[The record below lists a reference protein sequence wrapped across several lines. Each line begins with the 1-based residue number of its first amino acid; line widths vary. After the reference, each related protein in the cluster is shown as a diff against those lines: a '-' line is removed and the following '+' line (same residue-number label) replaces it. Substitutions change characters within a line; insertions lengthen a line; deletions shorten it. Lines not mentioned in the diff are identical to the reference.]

1 MNKRGSM
8 KNNVLIYVVLVII
21 SLFVLGGM
29 FWVNSRLLEV
39 IERVDTVE
47 KVEFKWKDTIVKDT
61 VFQPK
66 YIKVLK
72 RDTVFKEN
80 GDTME
85 LVRTQETYQKSIVSD
100 KDTADLTLYVSGIE
114 TSLDSLEMRF
124 KTHTEIKTIEVTKY
138 IEKQR
143 KFNFGVGVGYGYGLN
158 NKQFEP
164 FIGIM
169 FSYNLGF

>member
-1 MNKRGSM
+1 MG
-8 KNNVLIYVVLVII
+8 KNSTLIYVVLVII

-138 IEKQR
+138 IEKPKTFLDRIHIQPQITSGYDLINH
-143 KFNFGVGVGYGYGLN
+143 KWGIVGGIGVGID
-158 NKQFEP
+158 
-164 FIGIM
+164 IG
-169 FSYNLGF
+169 GK

>member
-1 MNKRGSM
+1 MN
-8 KNNVLIYVVLVII
+8 NNVLIYVVLVIL

-29 FWVNSRLLEV
+29 FWTTTRLPRV
-39 IERVDTVE
+39 IERVDTIE

-72 RDTVFKEN
+72 RDTVVKEN

-100 KDTADLTLYVSGIE
+100 KDTANLTLYISGVE
-114 TSLDSLEMRF
+114 TSLDSLKMRF
-124 KTHTEIKTIEVTKY
+124 KTHTEYITNTVIKTVER
-138 IEKQR
+138 EKTFKDRFHIGLQL
-143 KFNFGVGVGYGYGLN
+143 GYGIGL
-158 NKQFEP
+158 KDKEFQP
-164 FIGIM
+164 FIGVGAS
-169 FSYNLGF
+169 FDF

>member
-1 MNKRGSM
+1 M
-8 KNNVLIYVVLVII
+8 KNSTLIYVVLVIL

-29 FWVNSRLLEV
+29 FWVNSRLPRV
-39 IERVDTVE
+39 IERVDTIE

-85 LVRTQETYQKSIVSD
+85 LVRTSETYQKSIVSD

-114 TSLDSLEMRF
+114 SSLDSLEMRF
-124 KTHTEIKTIEVTKY
+124 STHTEIKTIEVTKY
-138 IEKQR
+138 IEKPKTFWNKIHIQPQ
-143 KFNFGVGVGYGYGLN
+143 VTSGYD
-158 NKQFEP
+158 
-164 FIGIM
+164 FINHQWGIM
-169 FSYNLGF
+169 GGIGFGIDL

>member
-1 MNKRGSM
+1 M
-8 KNNVLIYVVLVII
+8 KNNVLLYVVLVIL

-29 FWVNSRLLEV
+29 FWVNSRLPMV
-39 IERVDTVE
+39 MERVDTIE

-85 LVRTQETYQKSIVSD
+85 LVRTSETYQKSIVSD
-100 KDTADLTLYVSGIE
+100 KDTADLTLYISGIE

-124 KTHTEIKTIEVTKY
+124 STHTEYITNTVIKTVER
-138 IEKQR
+138 EKTFKDRFHIGLQL
-143 KFNFGVGVGYGYGLN
+143 GYGIGL
-158 NKQFEP
+158 KDKEFQP
-164 FIGIM
+164 FIGVGAS
-169 FSYNLGF
+169 FDF